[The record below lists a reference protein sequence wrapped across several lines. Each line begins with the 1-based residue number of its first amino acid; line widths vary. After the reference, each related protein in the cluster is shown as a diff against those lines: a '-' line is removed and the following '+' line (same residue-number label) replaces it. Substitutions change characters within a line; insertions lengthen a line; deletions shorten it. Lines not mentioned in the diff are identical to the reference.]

1 MNMKSIT
8 RVLGI
13 IALMVSGSSFAQTQ
27 VPNTFQAGQPARATE
42 VNENF
47 TTLSGAVDTNA
58 AAVSTNA
65 TAIQILEGTP
75 ASMGPHIALFDSS
88 QTELGVAMGA
98 NMQAFAN
105 HAVVWFDIAA
115 NFVPLFAYKD
125 FIRNVQNVNIFYDV
139 PGCTGSAFV
148 QTGDYAAVNTGVI
161 HVLDYIMH
169 ADGQTVLQVD
179 SSTTIAAS
187 FMSSERTFDTGP
199 VCSGGSGGGNVH
211 PTIVLGTLPASTP
224 PYSIKLVSN

>member
-13 IALMVSGSSFAQTQ
+13 VGLLVSGSIFAQTQ
-27 VPNTFQAGQPARATE
+27 VPNVFQAGQPAIAAE
-42 VNENF
+42 VNDNF
-47 TTLSGAVDTNA
+47 STLESAIDTNA
-58 AAVSTNA
+58 SD
-65 TAIQILEGTP
+65 IQGLAGAPDMT
-75 ASMGPHIALFDSS
+75 GPHFGLLDSN

-115 NFVPLFAYKD
+115 NFVPLFAYKN
-125 FIRNVQNVNIFYDV
+125 FIRNVQNVNIFYDG

-148 QTGDYAAVNTGVI
+148 QTGDYAAVNTGVV

-199 VCSGGSGGGNVH
+199 VCSGGLGGGNVH